1 MLEVKENLIF
11 GYRCDGTMLP
21 EYHFIK
27 VYDSGKIIIKKGSLI
42 ESRSARKSQ
51 TISKDDVI
59 QIKKIISDNDD
70 IFKIDRIED
79 NNIMFFDGVDDTF
92 VFSDG
97 KRKNIIKIDNFWERG
112 RSKDIDKMPNLALLT
127 IVYREIRKILI
138 KAGVDKKYI

>member
-1 MLEVKENLIF
+1 MLETKENLIY

-27 VYDSGKIIIKKGSLI
+27 VYDSGKIIIKKGSFI
-42 ESRSARKSQ
+42 ESRSTRKSQ

-97 KRKNIIKIDNFWERG
+97 KRK
-112 RSKDIDKMPNLALLT
+112 
-127 IVYREIRKILI
+127 IL
-138 KAGVDKKYI
+138 